1 MRVTSRGVTN
11 TFEYSKITVKISF
24 NLGDLY
30 FACLESSINLVN
42 MTCKLRKIA
51 ATVAFLTLAAPNLA
65 ISGNEPSI
73 DLTNAAGLVAQKE
86 YAKAIEAYTAIL
98 EGGSPTTEERGAAF
112 YQRGLAEQ
120 EVGMTGHAIAD
131 FTQAIWLGHLDNKE
145 LATAHYRR
153 GKGYSLLKQY
163 SRAITD
169 FDRAIQLEPAFA
181 QAYSE
186 RGDAYRNRGIYKL
199 AIQDYS
205 TSIRLLNPDLHVPY
219 FGRGLTHEAMG
230 NQRLADADFRRA
242 SELEPEFDVVKAKAA
257 GRVEYQLAAV
267 SPDEATGSIQE
278 ATGSIEKETP
288 DSVDVAVVDAA
299 PAPTSPPETA
309 SSDDNPEKPSVHAG
323 VEPDL
328 AAPERER
335 VQPANNVADAAAVA
349 QVEDHVDDGLP
360 NTVHSEMPAAEN
372 GAAVKSALR
381 NDQKEITDSHS
392 NSVVALKAAED
403 PETISPE
410 RDASETATAT
420 ARGIE
425 PVQQDVAS
433 VAEGAEPTGAIA
445 QSDRKLAASEI
456 REQQTAAATAVSRP
470 VEAPKKEPASK
481 PMKTAALPDAGGRF
495 LVQVASYR
503 AKDDALARFNKLSEL
518 HSDLLSDLA
527 PDILRADLGAKGVY
541 YRLRIGPF
549 ESFDKSTN
557 LCNALKA
564 RKLDCLVIER
574 KTSG

>member
-11 TFEYSKITVKISF
+11 TFEYSKITVKISL

-30 FACLESSINLVN
+30 FACLESSIILVN

-51 ATVAFLTLAAPNLA
+51 TTVAFLTLTAPNLA
-65 ISGNEPSI
+65 MAGNEPSM

-86 YAKAIEAYTAIL
+86 YTKAIEAYTAIL
-98 EGGSPTTEERGAAF
+98 EGGSPSTEERGAAF
-112 YQRGLAEQ
+112 YQRGVAEQ

-199 AIQDYS
+199 ALQDYS

-219 FGRGLTHEAMG
+219 FGRGLIHEAMG
-230 NQRLADADFRRA
+230 NQRLADADYRRA
-242 SELEPEFDVVKAKAA
+242 SELEPEFDVAKAKTA
-257 GRVEYQLAAV
+257 GGAEHQIAAV
-267 SPDEATGSIQE
+267 STGD
-278 ATGSIEKETP
+278 ATGSIERETP
-288 DSVDVAVVDAA
+288 KAAEVAVAELTSGTTDTPENEPTDGVEETPTVHAAVEGEPAANDSVEG
-299 PAPTSPPETA
+299 TLKNE
-309 SSDDNPEKPSVHAG
+309 
-323 VEPDL
+323 
-328 AAPERER
+328 
-335 VQPANNVADAAAVA
+335 VADAALLAQAEQDAAKSEAVDVA
-349 QVEDHVDDGLP
+349 
-360 NTVHSEMPAAEN
+360 HSKVLSAKDV
-372 GAAVKSALR
+372 GAPKTALR
-381 NDQKEITDSHS
+381 ADQSELNTAHS
-392 NSVVALKAAED
+392 NSIVAGELKAA
-403 PETISPE
+403 PTTVAPE
-410 RDASETATAT
+410 RTVSNSATVTADQIAPKQEVAASNTT
-420 ARGIE
+420 
-425 PVQQDVAS
+425 DF
-433 VAEGAEPTGAIA
+433 EPTGAIA
-445 QSDRKLAASEI
+445 QSDRKLAASDI
-456 REQQTAAATAVSRP
+456 REQQTTAAISDPVKAPTTTATSKEVSND
-470 VEAPKKEPASK
+470 K
-481 PMKTAALPDAGGRF
+481 PEVLAALPDAGGRF

-503 AKDDALARFNKLSEL
+503 DKDDALAQFKKLSGLHADLLSEL
-518 HSDLLSDLA
+518 S

-549 ESFDKSTN
+549 ESFDKSTD
-557 LCNALKA
+557 LCNALKS

-574 KTSG
+574 KTAG